1 MRRSSVA
8 LISLIGPLILGACT
22 ERDSTAPRA
31 IAPGQPNAAVLV
43 AASTCDAT
51 AIKAAQAAYFTSNQD
66 SSGTYINDLRKAY
79 NAADYTTANAVVYK
93 IGRLVAKER
102 LTDAT
107 TDATTGGI
115 FLTDVLRCL
124 TKPSVSPVE
133 PEDIS
138 KFADNATAVVKS
150 GIWEIR
156 GGSENSEVPAAG
168 RVIDNTTGIRAFG
181 EPRWGAEAA
190 GSEWPGETQYVVFG
204 YPTDVGTVV
213 TGSATNI
220 NTNEVAHNAFELGT
234 IPSATSKSGIR
245 VGVCINET
253 PPTGTTNRI
262 VHNNAEI
269 LDNSTLTALCGSGYQ
284 ASADVARR
292 AWYASALQRA
302 ATLLAPKPLF
312 ALPVDCTL
320 LCVGGLPSDW
330 SPFGLDGITAGNIAL
345 DFVQQPANTVVNLT
359 TANDS
364 AVVRA
369 RINGAAVPGVA
380 IDSIVVA
387 GNSGTP
393 ANAIVTKFVPATTT
407 SPNGTAK
414 IRFALGKT
422 GGYTLTVYG
431 HIDSFITGSAT
442 SALFNVKKP

>member
-22 ERDSTAPRA
+22 ERDSTAPRS

-43 AASTCDAT
+43 AATTCDAN
-51 AIKAAQAAYFTSNQD
+51 AIRAAQSAYFTSNQD
-66 SSGTYINDLRKAY
+66 SSGAYISDLKKAY
-79 NAADYTTANAVVYK
+79 GAADYSTANAVVYK

-102 LTDAT
+102 LTPAT
-107 TDATTGGI
+107 TDAVTGGI

-124 TKPSVSPVE
+124 TNQSVSPVA

-138 KFADNATAVVKS
+138 KFAANATAVVKS

-168 RVIDNTTGIRAFG
+168 RVIDNTSQVRAFG
-181 EPRWGAEAA
+181 LPRWGAEAA
-190 GSEWPGETQYVVFG
+190 GAEWPGATQYVVFG
-204 YPTDVGTVV
+204 YPTNFGTVV

-220 NTNEVAHNAFELGT
+220 NTNEVPANAFELGT
-234 IPSATSKSGIR
+234 IPSGTSKSGIR
-245 VGVCINET
+245 VGVCINE
-253 PPTGTTNRI
+253 PPPDGTTNRI

-269 LDNSTLTALCGSGYQ
+269 LDNSPLTALCGSGYS
-284 ASADVARR
+284 ASAEAASG
-292 AWYASALQRA
+292 AWYANVLQRA

-312 ALPVDCTL
+312 AQSTCGL

-330 SPFGLDGITAGNIAL
+330 SPFGLDAITAGNIVL
-345 DFVQQPANTVVNLT
+345 DFVQQPANTVVNLS
-359 TANDS
+359 AVNDS

-380 IDSIVVA
+380 IDSILVA

-393 ANAIVTKFVPATTT
+393 ANAVITAFAPATTT

-414 IRFALGKT
+414 IRFAVGKA
-422 GGYTLTVYG
+422 GGYTVTVYG
-431 HIDSFITGSAT
+431 HIDTFITQSAT
-442 SALFNVKKP
+442 SALFNVKNP